1 MRANILQDFLPNIAK
16 TASQD
21 SYYMLRAIELAKKGQ
36 YTTRPNPCVGCVI
49 VKDGQIIGE
58 GYHYQA
64 GQPHAEVFAL
74 RQAAE
79 QAPNAIEG
87 ATVYVTLEPC
97 SHHGRTPPCAEALIK
112 ANIKK
117 VVIAVTDP
125 NPKVAGRGI
134 AKLQQ
139 AGIEVVT
146 GVCYQPAYALNKG
159 FFATMSG
166 GLPHVRLKI
175 ACSLDGRIAMAS
187 GESQWIT
194 GESAREDV
202 QKLRALSGA
211 IITGSQ
217 TILADL
223 PSLTVRSHSLGVPLA
238 DIPQPLLVVL
248 DRRKRI
254 NTQSD
259 WYQQQIANRPIWL
272 VQDNSSLEQIL
283 TQLKTQ
289 YQIHDVLVEAGASV
303 NTSFLNKQLLDE
315 LILYQAPCLLGSK
328 GIAMFHADFN
338 VLSEQLRFNLVS
350 HETVGSDLRLLFNK
364 Y

>member
-1 MRANILQDFLPNIAK
+1 MQVADLNNIFSRCSKVFP
-16 TASQD
+16 QD

-74 RQAAE
+74 RQAGE
-79 QAPNAIEG
+79 NAEG
-87 ATVYVTLEPC
+87 ATAYVTLEPC
-97 SHHGRTPPCAEALIK
+97 SHHGRTPPCADALIK
-112 ANIKK
+112 AKIKK

-125 NPKVAGRGI
+125 NPKVAGGGI
-134 AKLQQ
+134 VKLQQ
-139 AGIEVVT
+139 AGIEVIT
-146 GVCYQPAYALNKG
+146 GVCHDEAYALNVG

-166 GLPHVRLKI
+166 RLPYVWLKI
-175 ACSLDGRIAMAS
+175 ACSLDGKVAMNT
-187 GESQWIT
+187 GESKWIT

-202 QKLRALSGA
+202 QRLRAKSGA

-217 TILADL
+217 TVLADL
-223 PSLTVRSHSLGVPLA
+223 PLLNVRSESLGVPLA

-254 NTQSD
+254 DTQSD
-259 WYQQQIANRPIWL
+259 WYQTQAKIRPIL
-272 VQDNSSLEQIL
+272 LIQEALSLEEIL
-283 TQLKTQ
+283 LLLKND
-289 YQIHDVLVEAGASV
+289 YQIHDVMVEAGASLS
-303 NTSFLNKQLLDE
+303 TSFLTQNLVDE
-315 LILYQAPCLLGSK
+315 LIVYQAPCLLGK
-328 GIAMFHADFN
+328 NGITMFNADFFT
-338 VLSEQLRFNLVS
+338 LSEQLRFNLVS
-350 HETVGSDLRLLFNK
+350 HETVGKDLRLLFKK